1 MQSCRMF
8 LFVKQNTDI
17 NYFSLNTCENITN
30 ITWIPFLGS
39 VLRFLSSF
47 QCFLAIISF
56 KPLPLF
62 SCPFSHTNNVCIRK
76 QHGSQCFTCVY
87 WLALCI
93 LGRVYI
99 DASICYFRIFNEAF
113 TVERCK
119 FFLNWFI
126 VNSYYCFP
134 SVN

>member
-62 SCPFSHTNNVCIRK
+62 SCPIFLIQIMCVSENNMARNVL
-76 QHGSQCFTCVY
+76 H
-87 WLALCI
+87 
-93 LGRVYI
+93 VYI
-99 DASICYFRIFNEAF
+99 GWRYAFWVESILMLPFVISG
-113 TVERCK
+113 
-119 FFLNWFI
+119 FLMKPLQLKGANF
-126 VNSYYCFP
+126 S
-134 SVN
+134 